1 MSKII
6 QKKEENPA
14 AYLFHEGTN
23 YRAYDYLGCH
33 RDSEVNIFR
42 VWAPH
47 AKKVYVTGSFNNWL
61 PRQYE
66 AEKITEQGI
75 WECRITGLS
84 EYDCYKFVLE
94 SSDGRLIYKAD
105 PYAVH
110 AETRPGTA
118 SKIYDI
124 AGYVWGDQKWMDS
137 RKNTLLYHKPV
148 NVYEL
153 HAGSWR
159 MYPDGQPFSYRKLAE
174 ELIPYIKEMGYTH
187 IELMPLGEYPYDKSW
202 GYQVTGY
209 FAPTSRY
216 GTPKDFM
223 YFVDACHQQNIGV
236 LLDWVPAHFPKDE
249 CGLYRFDGEPCYE
262 YQDARKGE
270 HPHWGT
276 MVFDYGRT
284 EVRSFLIS
292 SACNWIENYHID
304 GLRVDAV
311 ASMLYLDYG
320 RQDGQWL
327 PNKDGGKENLE
338 AIEFLQL
345 LNKFVSENYKGAIM
359 IAEESTAFPKV
370 TAPVDY
376 DGLGF
381 TFKWNMGWMN
391 DTLRY
396 MQTDPFFRKGLQ
408 NNMTFS
414 MTYAFSEHYVLP
426 LSHDEVVHGKGSLIN
441 KMPGEYADKFANLRA
456 YISYMFAHP
465 GKKLTFMG
473 QEFAQFAEW
482 NEEKELDWLLLDYE
496 MHRKYQAFS
505 KALNEFYRRT
515 PALWEWDTGWEGFD
529 WISCDN
535 ADQNIIS
542 FLRRDMAGNEVIV
555 VCNFSSLTLEN
566 YYIGVPRRGKYTEI
580 FTTDDTRFGGGGI
593 RNGEVYAKLKP
604 MHGKDYSL
612 ILTLPPFST
621 IYLYKKATD
630 LKKQAAD
637 KKRAA
642 EHKKR
647 QKTVKKE
654 SNDSAAIEAFSK
666 KAIQKLEKKET
677 ALKNLP
683 NSPKDI
689 IVKEKKETALK
700 KADRGE
706 TSLKTLDKKPKAIQK
721 TEVQSAKPVTKK
733 PQ

>member
-33 RDSEVNIFR
+33 RDGEVNIFR

-47 AKKVYVTGSFNNWL
+47 AKKVYVAGSFNNWS

-66 AEKITEQGI
+66 AEKITDQGI

-118 SKIYDI
+118 SKVYDI
-124 AGYVWGDQKWMDS
+124 TGYDWGDQKWMDI
-137 RKNTLLYHKPV
+137 RKGTLLYHKPV
-148 NVYEL
+148 NIYEL

-327 PNKDGGKENLE
+327 PNKIWYPKRLYV
-338 AIEFLQL
+338 FCRR
-345 LNKFVSENYKGAIM
+345 M
-359 IAEESTAFPKV
+359 PSTEYWCFA
-370 TAPVDY
+370 
-376 DGLGF
+376 GLGA
-381 TFKWNMGWMN
+381 
-391 DTLRY
+391 RS
-396 MQTDPFFRKGLQ
+396 
-408 NNMTFS
+408 FS
-414 MTYAFSEHYVLP
+414 Q
-426 LSHDEVVHGKGSLIN
+426 
-441 KMPGEYADKFANLRA
+441 R
-456 YISYMFAHP
+456 
-465 GKKLTFMG
+465 
-473 QEFAQFAEW
+473 
-482 NEEKELDWLLLDYE
+482 
-496 MHRKYQAFS
+496 
-505 KALNEFYRRT
+505 
-515 PALWEWDTGWEGFD
+515 
-529 WISCDN
+529 
-535 ADQNIIS
+535 
-542 FLRRDMAGNEVIV
+542 
-555 VCNFSSLTLEN
+555 
-566 YYIGVPRRGKYTEI
+566 
-580 FTTDDTRFGGGGI
+580 
-593 RNGEVYAKLKP
+593 
-604 MHGKDYSL
+604 
-612 ILTLPPFST
+612 
-621 IYLYKKATD
+621 
-630 LKKQAAD
+630 
-637 KKRAA
+637 
-642 EHKKR
+642 
-647 QKTVKKE
+647 
-654 SNDSAAIEAFSK
+654 
-666 KAIQKLEKKET
+666 
-677 ALKNLP
+677 
-683 NSPKDI
+683 
-689 IVKEKKETALK
+689 
-700 KADRGE
+700 
-706 TSLKTLDKKPKAIQK
+706 
-721 TEVQSAKPVTKK
+721 
-733 PQ
+733 

>member
-1 MSKII
+1 MSKMIK
-6 QKKEENPA
+6 KKEENPA

-33 RDSEVNIFR
+33 RDGDTNIFR

-47 AKKVYVTGSFNNWL
+47 ADKVYVAGSFNNWE

-66 AEKITEQGI
+66 AKKITGEGL
-75 WECRITGLS
+75 WECRVSGLS
-84 EYDCYKFVLE
+84 EYDSYKFVLE
-94 SSDGRLIYKAD
+94 THDGKLIYKAD

-118 SKIYDI
+118 SKIYDLN
-124 AGYVWGDQKWMDS
+124 GYLWGDQKWMDN

-148 NVYEL
+148 NIYEL

-187 IELMPLGEYPYDKSW
+187 IELMPLGDGAE
-202 GYQVTGY
+202 
-209 FAPTSRY
+209 
-216 GTPKDFM
+216 DFM

-262 YQDARKGE
+262 YKDPRKGE

-320 RQDGQWL
+320 KQDGEWM
-327 PNKDGGKENLE
+327 PNVNGGKENLE
-338 AIEFLQL
+338 AIEFLRL
-345 LNKFVSENYKGAIM
+345 LNKFVSENYEGAVM

-370 TAPVDY
+370 TAPVPY

-391 DTLRY
+391 DTIRY
-396 MQTDPFFRKGLQ
+396 MQSDPFFRKGIHDCI
-408 NNMTFS
+408 TFS

-441 KMPGEYADKFANLRA
+441 KMPGEYNEKFANLRA
-456 YISYMFAHP
+456 YIAYMFAHP

-482 NEEKELDWLLLDYE
+482 NEEKELDWMLLDYE
-496 MHRKYQAFS
+496 MHRKYHAFS
-505 KALNEFYRRT
+505 KSLNDFYRRT

-542 FLRRDMAGNEVIV
+542 FLRRDMAGNEVVV

-566 YYIGVPRRGKYTEI
+566 YLIGVPRRGKYTEI
-580 FTTDDTRFGGGGI
+580 FTTDDTHFGGGGI

-604 MHGKDYSL
+604 MHGKEYSL
-612 ILTLPPFST
+612 SLTLPPFSA

-630 LKKQAAD
+630 PKKQAAD
-637 KKRAA
+637 KKRTT
-642 EHKKR
+642 ENKR
-647 QKTVKKE
+647 GIKPVKKE
-654 SNDSAAIEAFSK
+654 AEKSVSIEAVSSK
-666 KAIQKLEKKET
+666 SIKKVEKKET
-677 ALKNLP
+677 AIKVVP
-683 NSPKDI
+683 NSPKAI
-689 IVKEKKETALK
+689 MKKEKKETAIQ
-700 KADRGE
+700 KADRKE
-706 TSLKTLDKKPKAIQK
+706 TALKPVEKKPQTIQK
-721 TEVQSAKPVTKK
+721 AEKPTEKASSKQNGKQVTKK

>member
-1 MSKII
+1 
-6 QKKEENPA
+6 
-14 AYLFHEGTN
+14 
-23 YRAYDYLGCH
+23 
-33 RDSEVNIFR
+33 
-42 VWAPH
+42 
-47 AKKVYVTGSFNNWL
+47 
-61 PRQYE
+61 
-66 AEKITEQGI
+66 
-75 WECRITGLS
+75 
-84 EYDCYKFVLE
+84 
-94 SSDGRLIYKAD
+94 
-105 PYAVH
+105 
-110 AETRPGTA
+110 
-118 SKIYDI
+118 
-124 AGYVWGDQKWMDS
+124 
-137 RKNTLLYHKPV
+137 
-148 NVYEL
+148 
-153 HAGSWR
+153 
-159 MYPDGQPFSYRKLAE
+159 
-174 ELIPYIKEMGYTH
+174 
-187 IELMPLGEYPYDKSW
+187 
-202 GYQVTGY
+202 
-209 FAPTSRY
+209 
-216 GTPKDFM
+216 
-223 YFVDACHQQNIGV
+223 
-236 LLDWVPAHFPKDE
+236 
-249 CGLYRFDGEPCYE
+249 
-262 YQDARKGE
+262 
-270 HPHWGT
+270 

-320 RQDGQWL
+320 KQDGQWI
-327 PNKDGGKENLE
+327 PNKNGGKENLE
-338 AIEFLQL
+338 AIEFLRL

-376 DGLGF
+376 GGLGF

-408 NNMTFS
+408 NNMTNS

-441 KMPGEYADKFANLRA
+441 KMPGEYADKFANLRAYISYMFAHPGKKLTFMGQEFAQFAEWNEEKELDWLLLDYEMHANLRA

-566 YYIGVPRRGKYTEI
+566 YFIGVPRRGKYTEI

-612 ILTLPPFST
+612 SLTLPPFST

-666 KAIQKLEKKET
+666 KAMQKLEKKET
-677 ALKNLP
+677 ALKTLP